1 MLIFAIAF
9 LLLLSPITLLIVVH
23 QGLSRALGRKIA
35 QRPLS
40 KGMFYA
46 SAMFGTPLHELSHA
60 VMALLFRHKIHKI
73 KFFQFGQDG
82 RLGYVEHNWN
92 RRSIYQSV
100 GMFFIAIAP
109 MLVAMLALWGLAT
122 HLDIHLVESSRRHL
136 FTPSLL
142 ELVSSIWQHALMLW
156 GQIFT
161 FSTTSWLNVL
171 WLLLASLVCF
181 HCVPSTADF
190 KHALKGGLLVGAVL
204 CAAWFASIYLLSNQS
219 ELLGWTFHVWLNI
232 SAFTLVISVL
242 TMVWWLVLWLLSL
255 VG

>member
-1 MLIFAIAF
+1 MLTFAIAF
-9 LLLLSPITLLIVVH
+9 LLLLSPLALLILIH
-23 QGLSRALGRKIA
+23 QGLSQLLSRKIS

-40 KGMFYA
+40 KAMFYA
-46 SAMFGTPLHELSHA
+46 SAMIGTPLHELSHA
-60 VMALLFRHKIHKI
+60 VMALVFGHKIHKI

-92 RRSIYQSV
+92 RRSLYQSI

-122 HLDIHLVESSRRHL
+122 HLNIHIVESSRRSL

-142 ELVSSIWQHALMLW
+142 DLARFIWDHASMLLSQILV
-156 GQIFT
+156 

-181 HCVPSTADF
+181 HCVPSTTDF
-190 KHALKGGLLVGAVL
+190 KHAFKGAFLVGVIL
-204 CAAWFASIYLLSNQS
+204 CAVWFITVYFMLNHGALLNSV
-219 ELLGWTFHVWLNI
+219 FHLWLNV
-232 SAFTLVISVL
+232 SAFSLVIAALSL
-242 TMVWWLVLWLLSL
+242 IWWTVLWLLSL
-255 VG
+255 IG